1 MSANI
6 EFDLLDYM
14 AGMTN
19 FVFDKSV
26 LERIALDRGV
36 SEIDDYEDLTQE
48 NKDLILADLLYTAY
62 TGPNVIANHTV
73 QHGSFTKSVGAQ
85 TVNKDELYQIF
96 MGIYRRYDDAMVNV
110 VSGTVSWLDF

>member
-1 MSANI
+1 MSAD
-6 EFDLLDYM
+6 EFDIIEYM

-19 FVFDKSV
+19 FVFDKVV

-36 SEIDDYEDLTQE
+36 RDVEDYSELTKE

-62 TGPNVIANHTV
+62 TGPNVIANHSI

-85 TVNKDELYQIF
+85 TVNKDELYNIF
-96 MGIYRRYDDAMVNV
+96 MGIYRRYDDDMLDA
-110 VSGTVSWLDF
+110 VSSNLNWLDF